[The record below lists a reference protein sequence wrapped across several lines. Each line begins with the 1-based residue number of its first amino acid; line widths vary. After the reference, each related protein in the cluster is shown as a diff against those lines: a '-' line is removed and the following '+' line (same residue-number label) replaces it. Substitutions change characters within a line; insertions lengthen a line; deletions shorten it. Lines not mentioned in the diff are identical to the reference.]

1 VGTSARRRARRCYAV
16 TRRPRADLASAD
28 PQAGTGLGVM
38 SAIEHLPAGSGFE
51 AAPRRLSLVT
61 PPSSG
66 STWRGSDA
74 EDIDLKLSFRQLTLI
89 HKALH
94 AVKTLGA
101 LPPQDE
107 LLNDTL
113 HLVDL
118 TLDRAV

>member
-1 VGTSARRRARRCYAV
+1 
-16 TRRPRADLASAD
+16 
-28 PQAGTGLGVM
+28 M
-38 SAIEHLPAGSGFE
+38 SAIEQLAAGSGFE

-66 STWRGSDA
+66 STWRGDEA

-89 HKALH
+89 HKALQ

>member
-1 VGTSARRRARRCYAV
+1 
-16 TRRPRADLASAD
+16 
-28 PQAGTGLGVM
+28 M

-66 STWRGSDA
+66 STWRDSEA

-118 TLDRAV
+118 ALDESV

>member
-1 VGTSARRRARRCYAV
+1 
-16 TRRPRADLASAD
+16 
-28 PQAGTGLGVM
+28 M

-61 PPSSG
+61 PPSSR
-66 STWRGSDA
+66 STWRDSEA

-118 TLDRAV
+118 ALDEAV

>member
-1 VGTSARRRARRCYAV
+1 
-16 TRRPRADLASAD
+16 
-28 PQAGTGLGVM
+28 M

-51 AAPRRLSLVT
+51 PTPRRLSLVT

-66 STWRGSDA
+66 STWRDGEA

-113 HLVDL
+113 HIVDL
-118 TLDRAV
+118 MLDRAV

>member
-1 VGTSARRRARRCYAV
+1 
-16 TRRPRADLASAD
+16 
-28 PQAGTGLGVM
+28 M

>member
-1 VGTSARRRARRCYAV
+1 
-16 TRRPRADLASAD
+16 
-28 PQAGTGLGVM
+28 M
-38 SAIEHLPAGSGFE
+38 SAIEQLAAGSGFE

-66 STWRGSDA
+66 STWRDSEA

-113 HLVDL
+113 HIVDL